1 MKKKFFSCAI
11 LGATLTIV
19 FMLLDS
25 WLTMVKKSFTTGSLF
40 EFSGFSNFFLDIFIG
55 FIAGL
60 IFYFGGD
67 FICDKLNINFDLD
80 NLIPF
85 KKSISSPSKDKQRA
99 MYPKPDK
106 RLLIDQI
113 DGESF
118 ILGSYKNK
126 LVGFDLDK
134 RDVRN
139 ICLIGAPGTGK
150 SVSIISNLIPIQKNK
165 TATIFAFD
173 IKPELCYK
181 SNYIDADDVRYVDP
195 TSNIGCGWDV
205 FYELGTDPN
214 SADIDKIVNVLNT
227 ISQSLIEPGS
237 KDNLVFTESARNIF
251 IGACAYGIRKGRGF
265 VECINAL
272 LHEPL
277 PDFIYGAIKDNK
289 IEDAEIIQSYLAPYE
304 ENNETNQ
311 SINVTLR
318 QSLNIFMKKNVRFK
332 LQDCPIKASP
342 LDLLNGINVY
352 IAMPDYELKEYA
364 PILRL
369 IATQVMNELGKT
381 SDVIRSSDNAK
392 PIILLIDE
400 FGSIGQIPNIF
411 DALARFRSRQI
422 YMILALQ
429 NLHQVS
435 QTYSEVE
442 AKMLWDLCVVK
453 MILSNT
459 DDWTSQLISNLS
471 GKYRE
476 SKTSLSSKGDFL
488 SKDKSNTY
496 SEEYRPIV
504 EANDLL
510 TLSNKAEIIVFTK
523 EGYNRLDRCNYYL
536 IYELNDISKD
546 CVRHNQEV
554 INKENTRENR

>member
-1 MKKKFFSCAI
+1 MTKKKIIS
-11 LGATLTIV
+11 TLFGVV
-19 FMLLDS
+19 FACVLLLADT
-25 WLTMVKKSFTTGSLF
+25 WLTGFKISYITGSSYGLGN
-40 EFSGFSNFFLDIFIG
+40 FSHLFLDIFLGIVFG
-55 FIAGL
+55 MILYAGW
-60 IFYFGGD
+60 D
-67 FICDKLNINFDLD
+67 FILDMFNININLD

-99 MYPKPDK
+99 MYPRPDK
-106 RLLIDQI
+106 RLLVENI
-113 DGESF
+113 DGKSF
-118 ILGSYKNK
+118 ILGSFKDK
-126 LVGFDLDK
+126 FVGFNLDK

-195 TSNIGCGWDV
+195 TSNIGCGWNV
-205 FYELGTDPN
+205 FYELGDNPAT
-214 SADIDKIVNVLNT
+214 ADIDKIINVLDT
-227 ISQSLIEPGS
+227 ISRSLIEPGS
-237 KDNLVFTESARNIF
+237 KDNLVFSESARNIF

-318 QSLNIFMKKNVRFK
+318 QSLNVFMKKNVRYK
-332 LQDCPIKASP
+332 LQDCSIKASP
-342 LDLLNGINVY
+342 LDLLNDINVY

-422 YMILALQ
+422 YVILALQ

-442 AKMLWDLCVVK
+442 AKMCWDLCVVK
-453 MILSNT
+453 MILSNS

-510 TLSNKAEIIVFTK
+510 TLSDKAEIIVFTK

-536 IYELNDISKD
+536 IDDLNNISKD

-554 INKENTRENR
+554 INKENTRENG